1 MNYNK
6 IMLGGRLVRDPE
18 MRVTPKGTPICQF
31 SMAVN
36 REWKSE
42 SGEKQT
48 DVSYIDCEAWGK
60 TAEIISKFF
69 RKGGDIF
76 VEGRVKQDQW
86 EDKNTKEKRSK
97 LKVVVDTFQFVGG
110 KKDEAPAQR
119 QTVVDDI
126 QY

>member
-6 IMLGGRLVRDPE
+6 IMLGGRLTRDPE

-48 DVSYIDCEAWGK
+48 EVSYIDCEAWGK
-60 TAEIISKFF
+60 TAETIAKYLK
-69 RKGGDIF
+69 KGGDIF
-76 VEGRVKQDQW
+76 VDGRVKQDQW

-97 LKVVVDTFQFVGG
+97 LKVVVEQFQFVGG
-110 KKDEAPAQR
+110 KKDEAPAKR
-119 QTVVDDI
+119 ETPEDDV